1 MPGRAE
7 LRIVESRTV
16 VVHVQQHNKVAPEG
30 VGVGTQAENRPDRL
44 GRRSLQRLPGLGG
57 LDNEGLETLGQGVL
71 GKPMGSGDSDSV
83 GIGSGDSAPD
93 LALVLNEPQRAV
105 DHRQRGRPAGPTVG
119 QAELS
124 FVRDGAERH
133 AAMLERRTRMG
144 QSRPTEW
151 RPRQPRSSKVAPTEC
166 SYGPPGFLP
175 LPPVY

>member
-83 GIGSGDSAPD
+83 GIGLGDSAPD

-105 DHRQRGRPAGPTVG
+105 DHAKRGRPAGPTFG
-119 QAELS
+119 QTELS
-124 FVRDGAERH
+124 FEGDGSGRH
-133 AAMLERRTRMG
+133 AAMLERGTRVG
-144 QSRPTEW
+144 QSQAVRYVPFAAWDT
-151 RPRQPRSSKVAPTEC
+151 A
-166 SYGPPGFLP
+166 
-175 LPPVY
+175 